1 MIISYDQ
8 QKGNTVRTILHDGVI
23 AAIMEHL
30 FPRVVIDGNP
40 EKQYDKRKMRGE
52 AMAEYSIQDTSGI
65 RAVILPEKGAT
76 VISLCK
82 DGTEFLYCD
91 HQNLS
96 SPERPRCGIPFLF
109 PIFGRLQDGKYSWD
123 GTEYAMEIHGFG
135 HTSSWKV
142 AAQEDAMLRLV
153 LEANEDTLTQ
163 YPFRFRVT
171 LEFTVEQGAL
181 TIRQTYEN
189 LDEKPMPYNY
199 GFHPYF
205 LTEKLE
211 NLRVETNAD
220 TFFDFTVGGKAF
232 GHGSVSLSMP
242 EGAPETGAAFMGV
255 HGPTVLHNDSERKR
269 LTMEF
274 DESFH
279 THVLWSQA
287 GKNFLCVEPVNGSAN
302 GLNTG
307 VYLTLQPGES
317 KTAFLRLRPEI
328 M

>member
-1 MIISYDQ
+1 
-8 QKGNTVRTILHDGVI
+8 
-23 AAIMEHL
+23 MEHL

-96 SPERPRCGIPFLF
+96 SPERPRCGMPFLF

-220 TFFDFTVGGKAF
+220 TFFDFAVGGKAF
-232 GHGSVSLSMP
+232 GRGSVSLSMP

-274 DESFH
+274 DKSFH

-287 GKNFLCVEPVNGSAN
+287 GKKFLCVEPVNGSAN

-307 VYLTLQPGES
+307 IYLTLQPGES
-317 KTAFLRLRPEI
+317 KTAFVRLRPEI
-328 M
+328 L

>member
-1 MIISYDQ
+1 M
-8 QKGNTVRTILHDGVI
+8 QKYT
-23 AAIMEHL
+23 
-30 FPRVVIDGNP
+30 
-40 EKQYDKRKMRGE
+40 
-52 AMAEYSIQDTSGI
+52 IQDTTGI
-65 RAVILPEKGAT
+65 QAVILPEKGAT
-76 VISLCK
+76 VISLRK
-82 DGTEFLYCD
+82 DGQEFLYCD
-91 HQNLS
+91 PENLA

-109 PIFGRLQDGKYSWD
+109 PIFGRLQDGKYAWD
-123 GTEYAMEIHGFG
+123 GTEYTMAIHGFG

-142 AAQEDAMLRLV
+142 VAKTDTKLHLV
-153 LEANEDTLTQ
+153 LEANEDTLIQ

-171 LEFTVEQGAL
+171 LEFSVEQGAL
-181 TIRQTYEN
+181 TILQTYEN

-205 LTEKLE
+205 LTEMLE
-211 NLRVETNAD
+211 HLRVETTAD
-220 TFFDFTVGGKAF
+220 TFFDFAAGGKAF
-232 GHGSVSLSMP
+232 GHGIISLSMP

-255 HGPTVLHNDSERKR
+255 HGPTILHNDEEQNR

-287 GKNFLCVEPVNGSAN
+287 GKRFLCVEPVNGSAN

-328 M
+328 K

>member
-1 MIISYDQ
+1 
-8 QKGNTVRTILHDGVI
+8 
-23 AAIMEHL
+23 MEHL

-220 TFFDFTVGGKAF
+220 TFFDFAVGGKAF
-232 GHGSVSLSMP
+232 GRGSVSLSMP

-274 DESFH
+274 DKSFH

-287 GKNFLCVEPVNGSAN
+287 GKKFLCVEPVNGNAN

-307 VYLTLQPGES
+307 IYLTLQPGES
-317 KTAFLRLRPEI
+317 KTAFVRLRPEI
-328 M
+328 L

>member
-1 MIISYDQ
+1 M
-8 QKGNTVRTILHDGVI
+8 
-23 AAIMEHL
+23 
-30 FPRVVIDGNP
+30 
-40 EKQYDKRKMRGE
+40 
-52 AMAEYSIQDTSGI
+52 
-65 RAVILPEKGAT
+65 
-76 VISLCK
+76 
-82 DGTEFLYCD
+82 
-91 HQNLS
+91 
-96 SPERPRCGIPFLF
+96 
-109 PIFGRLQDGKYSWD
+109 
-123 GTEYAMEIHGFG
+123 
-135 HTSSWKV
+135 
-142 AAQEDAMLRLV
+142 
-153 LEANEDTLTQ
+153 
-163 YPFRFRVT
+163 T

-211 NLRVETNAD
+211 NLRVETSAD

-287 GKNFLCVEPVNGSAN
+287 GKHFLCVEPVNGNAN

-307 VYLTLQPGES
+307 IYLTLQPGES
-317 KTAFLRLRPEI
+317 KTAFVRLRPEI
-328 M
+328 L

>member
-1 MIISYDQ
+1 
-8 QKGNTVRTILHDGVI
+8 
-23 AAIMEHL
+23 MEHL

-82 DGTEFLYCD
+82 DETEFLYCD
-91 HQNLS
+91 PENLS

-220 TFFDFTVGGKAF
+220 TFFDFAVGGKAF

>member
-1 MIISYDQ
+1 MDYHPGLSL
-8 QKGNTVRTILHDGVI
+8 ILCEPLGFMDFLIG
-23 AAIMEHL
+23 
-30 FPRVVIDGNP
+30 FSIDGLP
-40 EKQYDKRKMRGE
+40 QRQYDKRKMWGE
-52 AMAEYSIQDTSGI
+52 SMQEYSIQDTSGI

-82 DGTEFLYCD
+82 DGRQFLYSD
-91 HQNLS
+91 PENLS

-109 PIFGRLQDGKYSWD
+109 PIFGRLQDGKYTWD

-135 HTSSWKV
+135 HTSRWKV
-142 AAQEDAMLRLV
+142 AAHTDTVLRLV
-153 LEANEDTLTQ
+153 LDANEDTLMQ

-171 LEFTVEQGAL
+171 LEFALEQGAL
-181 TIRQTYEN
+181 TIHQIYEN

-205 LTEKLE
+205 RTEKLE
-211 NLRVETNAD
+211 NLHVETNAD
-220 TFFDFTVGGKAF
+220 TFYDFAVGGKAF

-255 HGPTVLHNDSERKR
+255 RGPTILHNDTERKR

-287 GKNFLCVEPVNGSAN
+287 GKKFLCVEPVNGSAN